1 VSKYSEFQLA
11 REVTTGKFDA
21 SSTITL
27 IEEQATNGTV
37 NIMKALKIAM
47 FLTLGGIAAQAFSAE
62 SAATVEASKIP
73 VETYTYSTRLDV
85 QKVIAITDIA
95 DQCGP
100 VPMQMTY
107 EDSQGQRHV
116 LQYQVMG
123 TGCSN
128 G

>member
-1 VSKYSEFQLA
+1 MKISKL
-11 REVTTGKFDA
+11 V
-21 SSTITL
+21 
-27 IEEQATNGTV
+27 
-37 NIMKALKIAM
+37 M
-47 FLTLGGIAAQAFSAE
+47 FLALGVLGAPAFAGESHSTAAD
-62 SAATVEASKIP
+62 SKLP
-73 VETYTYSTRLDV
+73 VETYTYDTKLDIK
-85 QKVIAITDIA
+85 KVITVTDIP

-100 VPMQMTY
+100 VPAHMTY